1 MDHVVSQRCMGSV
14 CPNYANVI
22 LGHHSDPAL
31 NLLVQLLL
39 GKIWLIDRI
48 FDRASPGETVL
59 V

>member
-1 MDHVVSQRCMGSV
+1 MGSV

-48 FDRASPGETVL
+48 FDRASPGEPVL